1 MADVKTTRSIL
12 MPSLIDG
19 QKAIDLR
26 LSLVHMINEGTRK
39 FLWDFL
45 QTEYISLFGAQELAT
60 IARFLNKIGGQV
72 VICQISPKNKEV
84 LENLGIAHLFQFANL
99 TESVLI
105 LVLKELTTCFE
116 DYEDVLDIK
125 ARLEGTVVTIEI
137 YLLFNE
143 NQTMGQVQQTMD
155 AIRCTLEGNIK
166 NCKVLIVASA
176 KSHIEG
182 DRIDG

>member
-1 MADVKTTRSIL
+1 
-12 MPSLIDG
+12 
-19 QKAIDLR
+19 
-26 LSLVHMINEGTRK
+26 
-39 FLWDFL
+39 
-45 QTEYISLFGAQELAT
+45 
-60 IARFLNKIGGQV
+60 
-72 VICQISPKNKEV
+72 
-84 LENLGIAHLFQFANL
+84 LFQFANL

-125 ARLEGTVVTIEI
+125 ARLEGMVVTIEI
-137 YLLFNE
+137 YLLFSE

-155 AIRCTLEGNIK
+155 AIRCTLEEKIK

-176 KSHIEG
+176 KSHSEG

>member
-84 LENLGIAHLFQFANL
+84 LENLGIAHLFQFDYTAL
-99 TESVLI
+99 MCESQ
-105 LVLKELTTCFE
+105 
-116 DYEDVLDIK
+116 
-125 ARLEGTVVTIEI
+125 A
-137 YLLFNE
+137 
-143 NQTMGQVQQTMD
+143 
-155 AIRCTLEGNIK
+155 
-166 NCKVLIVASA
+166 
-176 KSHIEG
+176 
-182 DRIDG
+182 